1 MPLQIRRGTQ
11 ADREDLV
18 TSYVPLSVGE
28 PLFTTDEGN
37 LYVGDG
43 VTPGGV
49 HVNAPQ
55 IFDFGTYEG
64 QIGQIEKQP
73 ITQPGV
79 KSPFITLDGVA
90 VTIDLDGQISS
101 NVRPNF
107 NELFDLG
114 SDNFRFRKLWVSGNG
129 IQVGEA
135 FLFNDGTTLT
145 LPFGSTINGQA
156 IATGQG
162 INPGDLYV
170 ISIGSDDSTVVLDH
184 TTGVLTGTLRG
195 DVTQLGGDVVIDA
208 EAKIATLE
216 EINLEGTS
224 LINGNT
230 INVISNLTSFV
241 SGTPSV
247 TEPAVSVATINT
259 SINVG
264 GAIAL
269 ARARG
274 TLGGGEAIIATGDEI
289 GALEYAA
296 YNGTSFIS
304 VGGIVATADGTVTV
318 GQPAPIK
325 LDVNISN
332 GTNVNTVAT
341 FKPTRVEFAVAPVM
355 PSLTSTQRDALTPAV
370 GMMIYNI
377 TLNKFQGYQNTS
389 GTTLQWVDLS

>member
-18 TSYVPLSVGE
+18 TSYVPLTVGE

-43 VTPGGV
+43 ITPGGV

-64 QIGQIEKQP
+64 QIGEIEKQP
-73 ITQPGV
+73 ITQPGI
-79 KSPFITLDGVA
+79 KSPFITLDGIA

-101 NVRPNF
+101 NVVPNF

-114 SDNFRFRKLWVSGNG
+114 SDNFRFRKLWISGNG

-135 FLFNDGTTLT
+135 LLFNDGTTLT
-145 LPFGSTINGQA
+145 LPFGSTVNGQP

-208 EAKIATLE
+208 EAKSATLE
-216 EINLEGTS
+216 EINLEGIAVIT
-224 LINGNT
+224 GNPVFVSDLAT
-230 INVISNLTSFV
+230 FV
-241 SGTPSV
+241 SGTPSL
-247 TEPAVSVATINT
+247 TEPTVSVAVV
-259 SINVG
+259 SSLSNVG
-264 GAIAL
+264 GAL
-269 ARARG
+269 SLTRARG
-274 TLGGGEAIIATGDEI
+274 TLGGGEAIIATGDEV

-296 YNGTSFIS
+296 FDGTSFVS
-304 VGGIVATADGTVTV
+304 VGSIIATAEGTVTS

-332 GTNVNTVAT
+332 GTIIDTVAT

-355 PSLTSTQRDALTPAV
+355 PSLTTTERNALTPAV
-370 GMMIYNI
+370 GMMIYN
-377 TLNKFQGYQNTS
+377 TTDNKFQGYQNTS
-389 GTTLQWVDLS
+389 GTTLEWVNLS

>member
-18 TSYVPLSVGE
+18 TSYVPLTVGE

-43 VTPGGV
+43 ITPGGV

-64 QIGQIEKQP
+64 QIGEIEKQP

-114 SDNFRFRKLWVSGNG
+114 SDNFRFRKLWISGNG

-135 FLFNDGTTLT
+135 LLFNDGTTLT

-184 TTGVLTGTLRG
+184 TTGTLTGTLKG
-195 DVTQLGGDVVIDA
+195 NVVTLSDDVVIDT
-208 EAKIATLE
+208 ETKTATFE
-216 EINLEGTS
+216 EINITGGS
-224 LINGNT
+224 LINGNPVFITGGATFLSTDPGIITAPTVTAAAIHNET
-230 INVISNLTSFV
+230 IGSSFNISRGRGTFLSPAIVQNGDNIGSIEFSGYDGEIFNASVQLLAKV
-241 SGTPSV
+241 NGTPSFGQFIPS
-247 TEPAVSVATINT
+247 ELIVSVA
-259 SINVG
+259 
-264 GAIAL
+264 
-269 ARARG
+269 
-274 TLGGGEAIIATGDEI
+274 
-289 GALEYAA
+289 
-296 YNGTSFIS
+296 NG
-304 VGGIVATADGTVTV
+304 VTKIPV
-318 GQPAPIK
+318 
-325 LDVNISN
+325 
-332 GTNVNTVAT
+332 TT
-341 FKPTRVEFAVAPVM
+341 FKPTQVEFEVAPVM
-355 PSLTSTQRDALTPAV
+355 PSLTSTERNALTPAV
-370 GMMIYNI
+370 GMMIYN
-377 TLNKFQGYQNTS
+377 TTDNKFQGYQNTG
-389 GTTLQWVDLS
+389 GTTLEWVNLS

>member
-43 VTPGGV
+43 ITPGGV

-64 QIGQIEKQP
+64 QIGEIEKQP
-73 ITQPGV
+73 ITFPGV

-101 NVRPNF
+101 NVVPNF

-114 SDNFRFRKLWVSGNG
+114 SNNFRFKRLWVSGNG
-129 IQVGEA
+129 IQIGEA
-135 FLFNDGTTLT
+135 LLFNNSTTLT
-145 LPFGSTINGQA
+145 LPFGSTINGQP

-162 INPGDLYV
+162 IDPGSTYV
-170 ISIGSDDSTVVLDH
+170 ISIGSDDSTKIVDH
-184 TTGVLTGTLRG
+184 ETSTFTGTLRG

-208 EAKIATLE
+208 EAKSATLE
-216 EINLEGTS
+216 EINLEGIAVVT
-224 LINGNT
+224 GNP
-230 INVISNLTSFV
+230 VFVSNLTTFV
-241 SGTPSV
+241 SGTPSL
-247 TEPAVSVATINT
+247 TEPTVSIAAIN
-259 SINVG
+259 SASNVG
-264 GAIAL
+264 GSL
-269 ARARG
+269 SLTRARG
-274 TLGGGEAIIATGDEI
+274 TLGGGEVIVATGDEI
-289 GALEYAA
+289 GSLEYAA
-296 YNGTSFIS
+296 YNGTSFSS
-304 VGGIVATADGTVTV
+304 VGNIVATVEGTVTS

-325 LDVNISN
+325 LDVRVSN

-341 FKPTRVEFAVAPVM
+341 FKPTQVEFAVAPVM
-355 PSLTSTQRDALTPAV
+355 PSLTTTQRNALTPVV
-370 GMMIYNI
+370 GMMIYN
-377 TLNKFQGYQNTS
+377 TTDNKFQGYQNTS